1 MQVDSKP
8 IIFAFSGKSNSGKT
22 TLICK
27 LSEYFKARGA
37 RVAIFK
43 HDPKDKAIFDTQGK
57 DSYKFFQTA
66 DAVALISPTR
76 SVLQV
81 KNAGADSKNFQ
92 DSKDSQNSADIQAF
106 YETME
111 LFKDYDFIFI
121 EGLKTLPFKRIVV
134 ARESVESTYIPYADA
149 FAIDESVSNA
159 NIVPSHIP
167 TLNLNDVAQ
176 IANFILQSTTKDT
189 QCKQ

>member
-37 RVAIFK
+37 KVAIFK

-76 SVLQV
+76 TILQTKNESV
-81 KNAGADSKNFQ
+81 DSQ
-92 DSKDSQNSADIQAF
+92 DSTDIQAF
-106 YETME
+106 YKTME

-134 ARESVESTYIPYADA
+134 AREGVESTYIPYADA
-149 FAIDESVSNA
+149 FAIDQSVSNA

>member
-37 RVAIFK
+37 KVAIFK

-81 KNAGADSKNFQ
+81 KNAGADSKNFK

-111 LFKDYDFIFI
+111 LFRDYDFIFI

>member
-1 MQVDSKP
+1 MTHHSKLTHTP

-27 LSEYFKARGA
+27 LCEYLKPKAK
-37 RVAIFK
+37 VAVIK

-76 SVLQV
+76 TILQTKNESV
-81 KNAGADSKNFQ
+81 
-92 DSKDSQNSADIQAF
+92 DSQDSADIQAF

>member
-43 HDPKDKAIFDTQGK
+43 HDPKDKAVFDTQGK

-76 SVLQV
+76 TILQV
-81 KNAGADSKNFQ
+81 KNADADSKNFQ

-134 ARESVESTYIPYADA
+134 ARESIESTYIPYADA

>member
-81 KNAGADSKNFQ
+81 KNTGADSKNFK

>member
-37 RVAIFK
+37 KVAIFK
-43 HDPKDKAIFDTQGK
+43 HDPKDKAVFDTQGK

-81 KNAGADSKNFQ
+81 KNADADSKNFQ

-121 EGLKTLPFKRIVV
+121 EGLKTLPFKRIVI

>member
-37 RVAIFK
+37 KVAIFK
-43 HDPKDKAIFDTQGK
+43 HDPKDKAVFDTQGK

-81 KNAGADSKNFQ
+81 KNAGADSKNFK

>member
-37 RVAIFK
+37 KVAIFK
-43 HDPKDKAIFDTQGK
+43 HDPKDKAVFDTQGK

-81 KNAGADSKNFQ
+81 KNADADSKNFQ

-134 ARESVESTYIPYADA
+134 ARESIESTYIPYADA